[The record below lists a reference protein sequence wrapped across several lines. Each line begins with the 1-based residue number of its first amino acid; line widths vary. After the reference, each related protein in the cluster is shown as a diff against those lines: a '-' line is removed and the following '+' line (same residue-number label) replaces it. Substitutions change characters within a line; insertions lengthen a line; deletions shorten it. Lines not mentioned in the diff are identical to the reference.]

1 MNKQFISGIFILTLF
16 LSYSCNS
23 NRQGKN
29 EEPAYSD
36 TVLAEKPASAPI
48 TVSAKE
54 MCSDFTG
61 NSGLALTKYK
71 DNVLILSGTVHLAKS
86 LSEDDCNY
94 LTMMCSDNNS
104 PTDTTPLLIKCCI
117 LDIKR
122 IDTLKT
128 GDMVSLHCRLRDF
141 SNNIVLLDEIAQ

>member
-1 MNKQFISGIFILTLF
+1 MNKQLISGILILGLF
-16 LSYSCNS
+16 LSSSCN
-23 NRQGKN
+23 NNPQGKN
-29 EEPAYSD
+29 EDPAYSD
-36 TVLAEKPASAPI
+36 TVLGEKPTSVPI

-61 NSGLALTKYK
+61 NSGLAMTKYK

>member
-1 MNKQFISGIFILTLF
+1 MILSLF
-16 LSYSCNS
+16 LSYSCKNT
-23 NRQGKN
+23 NRQDKN

-36 TVLAEKPASAPI
+36 TVLGEKPASAPVS
-48 TVSAKE
+48 VSAKE

-61 NSGLALTKYK
+61 NSGLAMTKYK

>member
-1 MNKQFISGIFILTLF
+1 MNKQLISGILILSLF
-16 LSYSCNS
+16 LSSSCNN

-29 EEPAYSD
+29 ADPAYSD
-36 TVLAEKPASAPI
+36 TVLGEKPTSVPI

-61 NSGLALTKYK
+61 NSGLAMTKYK
-71 DNVLILSGTVHLAKS
+71 DNVLTLSGTVHLAKS

-128 GDMVSLHCRLRDF
+128 GDMVTVQCRLRDF
-141 SNNIVLLDEIAQ
+141 SNNIILLDEIAQ